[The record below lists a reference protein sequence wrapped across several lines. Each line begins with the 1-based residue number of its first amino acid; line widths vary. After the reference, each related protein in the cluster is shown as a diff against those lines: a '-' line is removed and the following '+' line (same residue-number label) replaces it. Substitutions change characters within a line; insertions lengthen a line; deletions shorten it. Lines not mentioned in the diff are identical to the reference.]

1 MVQNLQVRR
10 KFAREFLFFPFS
22 ISHFC
27 YDYYAYFRLFPKFI
41 ILLSRRALNLWTCFC
56 WIIFGWLFRL
66 LFFLCIIHAW
76 FFFLGWD
83 LFFMSL
89 IPYVLC
95 SAFWIWGL
103 DLFFV
108 VLSNF
113 FYSFISRN
121 RIFSRLYL
129 ILFPI
134 LGVKHNLDC
143 FGSNIS
149 CTFFALSFWLLCLSC
164 FHKRKNLRFALIARS
179 LPSFLE
185 QRRKKR
191 EGSPAFSK
199 KNF

>member
-10 KFAREFLFFPFS
+10 KFAPEFLFFPFS

-27 YDYYAYFRLFPKFI
+27 YDYYVYFRLFPQLI
-41 ILLSRRALNLWTCFC
+41 ILVSRRALNLGTCFC
-56 WIIFGWLFRL
+56 WIVFGWLFRL
-66 LFFLCIIHAW
+66 LFLLCIIHAW
-76 FFFLGWD
+76 FFFLGWG

-95 SAFWIWGL
+95 SPFWIWGL

-129 ILFPI
+129 IFCFLSSEWNIIWIVLEAI
-134 LGVKHNLDC
+134 LVVL
-143 FGSNIS
+143 
-149 CTFFALSFWLLCLSC
+149 
-164 FHKRKNLRFALIARS
+164 S
-179 LPSFLE
+179 LPRLFDFFVSLV
-185 QRRKKR
+185 
-191 EGSPAFSK
+191 SI
-199 KNF
+199 